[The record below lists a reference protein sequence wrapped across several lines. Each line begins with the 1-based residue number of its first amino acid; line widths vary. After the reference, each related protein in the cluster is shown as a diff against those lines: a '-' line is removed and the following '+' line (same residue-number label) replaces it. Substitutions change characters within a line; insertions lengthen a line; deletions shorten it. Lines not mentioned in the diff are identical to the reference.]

1 MLPPHTMTP
10 IDCRC
15 QIIIAVFNIKMVGIV
30 AVAVAAIDCLTQS
43 LAASNTAAKPRH
55 YLR

>member
-1 MLPPHTMTP
+1 MLPPHAVTP

-15 QIIIAVFNIKMVGIV
+15 QIKIAVFNIKMVGIV
-30 AVAVAAIDCLTQS
+30 AVAVSAIDCLTRS
-43 LAASNTAAKPRH
+43 LAASNTDAKPRH